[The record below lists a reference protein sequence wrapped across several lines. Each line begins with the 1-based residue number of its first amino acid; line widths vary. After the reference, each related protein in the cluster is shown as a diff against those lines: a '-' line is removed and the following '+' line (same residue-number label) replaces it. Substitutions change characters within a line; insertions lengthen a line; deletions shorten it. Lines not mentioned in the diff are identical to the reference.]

1 MEEQIKAAKE
11 TRSWSGLSCKVLAT
25 LGIFGTLIYAFGLN
39 TKDINKS
46 LYLGIIATSLS
57 TSASLGALGSIAES
71 SKKNKALT
79 ELLVESTNSASQLPL
94 SKEIEYSDLNEDN
107 YLIYFLNINKIVF
120 ISVQRF

>member
-11 TRSWSGLSCKVLAT
+11 TLSWSGLICKILGTIGVFAT
-25 LGIFGTLIYAFGLN
+25 LIFAFRFN
-39 TKDINKS
+39 SKDINKNI
-46 LYLGIIATSLS
+46 YLGILATSLS

-79 ELLVESTNSASQLPL
+79 ELLVESTNSASQLPI

-107 YLIYFLNINKIVF
+107 
-120 ISVQRF
+120 

>member
-11 TRSWSGLSCKVLAT
+11 TRSWSGISCKVIASIGL
-25 LGIFGTLIYAFGLN
+25 LGTLIYAFGVIS
-39 TKDINKS
+39 KDSNKS
-46 LYLGIIATSLS
+46 LYLAIIATSLS

-107 YLIYFLNINKIVF
+107 
-120 ISVQRF
+120 